1 MAARPAFGE
10 DTAVMVSDMNADNLR
25 PTAEQR
31 RPDLLMRLAG
41 PSSVEDLAKLWVDA
55 ESSRRASESP
65 PSESAP
71 SESRPSKS
79 RPSSPDQGP
88 DLRVTRGRLTALIG
102 HTGTI
107 PLIARLGD
115 QPAAMT
121 VVVQGRAED
130 GGSDQPEPGLAHVTM
145 VAVRPDLWGRR
156 YGEGVLRHAM
166 ERAAR
171 QGYRRA
177 QLWTPA
183 SNSRAR
189 SLYERLGWAQS
200 GRERKTEEHELLIH
214 YALDLTD

>member
-1 MAARPAFGE
+1 
-10 DTAVMVSDMNADNLR
+10 MVSDMNADNLR

-55 ESSRRASESP
+55 ESSRRASESTSSNP
-65 PSESAP
+65 DRALDLKVI
-71 SESRPSKS
+71 SR
-79 RPSSPDQGP
+79 
-88 DLRVTRGRLTALIG
+88 RLTALIG
-102 HTGTI
+102 HAGTI

-121 VVVQGRAED
+121 VVVQGRADD
-130 GGSDQPEPGLAHVTM
+130 GASDDPEPGLAHVTM

-156 YGEGVLRHAM
+156 YGEGVLRYAV

-183 SNSRAR
+183 SNRRAR
-189 SLYERLGWAQS
+189 SLYERLGWTPS
-200 GRERKTEEHELLIH
+200 GRERQTEDGELIH
-214 YALDLTD
+214 YELDLAD

>member
-1 MAARPAFGE
+1 
-10 DTAVMVSDMNADNLR
+10 MVSDMNADNLR

-65 PSESAP
+65 
-71 SESRPSKS
+71 
-79 RPSSPDQGP
+79 SSTPAHAL
-88 DLRVTRGRLTALIG
+88 DLRVISRRLTALIG

-121 VVVQGRAED
+121 VVVQGRADD
-130 GGSDQPEPGLAHVTM
+130 GASDDPEPGLAHVTM
-145 VAVRPDLWGRR
+145 VAVRPDLWGHR
-156 YGEGVLRHAM
+156 YGEGVLRHAV

-183 SNSRAR
+183 SNRRAR
-189 SLYERLGWAQS
+189 SLYERIGWTLS
-200 GRERKTEEHELLIH
+200 GRERQTEDGELLIH
-214 YALDLTD
+214 YELDLTE

>member
-1 MAARPAFGE
+1 
-10 DTAVMVSDMNADNLR
+10 MVSDMNADNLR

-41 PSSVEDLAKLWVDA
+41 PSSVDDLAKLWVDA

-65 PSESAP
+65 
-71 SESRPSKS
+71 
-79 RPSSPDQGP
+79 SSPDHAL
-88 DLRVTRGRLTALIG
+88 DLRVITRRLTALIG

-121 VVVQGRAED
+121 VVVQGRADD
-130 GGSDQPEPGLAHVTM
+130 GASDDPEPGLAHVTM
-145 VAVRPDLWGRR
+145 VAVRPDLWGHR
-156 YGEGVLRHAM
+156 YGEGVLRHAV

-183 SNSRAR
+183 SNRRAR
-189 SLYERLGWAQS
+189 SLYERLGWTLS
-200 GRERKTEEHELLIH
+200 GRERQTEDGELLIH
-214 YALDLTD
+214 YELDLTD

>member
-1 MAARPAFGE
+1 
-10 DTAVMVSDMNADNLR
+10 MVSDMNADNLR

-41 PSSVEDLAKLWVDA
+41 PSSVDDLAKLWVDA

-65 PSESAP
+65 
-71 SESRPSKS
+71 
-79 RPSSPDQGP
+79 SSNPDRAP
-88 DLRVTRGRLTALIG
+88 DLRLIRSRLTALIG

-115 QPAAMT
+115 EPAAMT
-121 VVVQGRAED
+121 VVVQGRADD
-130 GGSDQPEPGLAHVTM
+130 GASDEPEPGLAHVTM

-156 YGEGVLRHAM
+156 YGESILGHAV
-166 ERAAR
+166 ERSAR

-183 SNSRAR
+183 SNRRAR
-189 SLYERLGWAQS
+189 SLYERLGWTLS
-200 GRERKTEEHELLIH
+200 GRQRETEDHELLIH
-214 YALDLTD
+214 YELDLTD